1 MALAIGTMRDV
12 ARLMGNFSGK
22 RGRFDAREAF
32 AERARKVNP
41 RRWAFTATAPFTSLI
56 NRRLQTFAS
65 PRQNRYSAR
74 LMSSDRIKNAMDRI
88 DRALARIETQAA
100 LASHSTAATDADD
113 AELAERYETLRK
125 RVSGSISQLDD
136 LIEGLKR

>member
-1 MALAIGTMRDV
+1 LN
-12 ARLMGNFSGK
+12 NFSGK
-22 RGRFDAREAF
+22 LGRFDAREAF
-32 AERARKVNP
+32 AEAAREVNP
-41 RRWAFTATAPFTSLI
+41 RPRPFVPRARLRPLI
-56 NRRLQTFAS
+56 NSERQTFAMAKQS
-65 PRQNRYSAR
+65 WYFEPV
-74 LMSSDRIKNAMDRI
+74 MTTERIGNALDRI

-100 LASHSTAATDADD
+100 LASHSTAATDAGD

>member
-1 MALAIGTMRDV
+1 
-12 ARLMGNFSGK
+12 
-22 RGRFDAREAF
+22 
-32 AERARKVNP
+32 
-41 RRWAFTATAPFTSLI
+41 
-56 NRRLQTFAS
+56 
-65 PRQNRYSAR
+65 
-74 LMSSDRIKNAMDRI
+74 MSSDRIKNAMDRI

-100 LASHSTAATDADD
+100 LTSHSTAATDAGD

>member
-1 MALAIGTMRDV
+1 MN
-12 ARLMGNFSGK
+12 NFSGK
-22 RGRFDAREAF
+22 LGRFDAREAF
-32 AERARKVNP
+32 AEAPREVNP
-41 RRWAFTATAPFTSLI
+41 RPRPFAPHARLRPLI
-56 NRRLQTFAS
+56 NSERQTFAMTKQS
-65 PRQNRYSAR
+65 WYFEPV
-74 LMSSDRIKNAMDRI
+74 MTTERIGNALDRI

-100 LASHSTAATDADD
+100 LASHSTAATDAGD